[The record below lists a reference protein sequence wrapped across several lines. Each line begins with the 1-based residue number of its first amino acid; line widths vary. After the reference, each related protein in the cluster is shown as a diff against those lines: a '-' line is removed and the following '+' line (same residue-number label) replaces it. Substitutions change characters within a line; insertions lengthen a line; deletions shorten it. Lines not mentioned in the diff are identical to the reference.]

1 MSANIEGKSCA
12 VFAEGGVHMKSRLA
26 EVLKL
31 RYQPIAIYFT
41 NDRPEGAISLPEG
54 KWACVVGMVTA
65 AMRGRTV
72 ALSRKTVT
80 CWGGGVG
87 MCFGNWY
94 PNFPGGI
101 EYFLST
107 GRGEGYRAGELY
119 KQSPELAKTF
129 VDALPMTDVEAEYV
143 VLCPLDLVPAG
154 TEPDVVV
161 MYANCDQLSALVVLS
176 NYDREGGE
184 NVVFPF
190 SAGCQSICLL
200 PYAERLKDKPRSVV
214 GMADISARPLIDK
227 DLLSF
232 AVPYKRFV
240 ELEANVEECFFTAEA
255 WQRVAPRLAD

>member
-1 MSANIEGKSCA
+1 MR
-12 VFAEGGVHMKSRLA
+12 SRLA

-31 RYQPIAIYFT
+31 RYQPIAIYFA
-41 NDRPEGAISLPEG
+41 NERPEGAISLPEG

-65 AMRGRTV
+65 AMRGKTV
-72 ALSRKTVT
+72 ALSRKTVN
-80 CWGGGVG
+80 CFGGGVG

-94 PNFPGGI
+94 PKLPGGI

-107 GRGEGYRAGELY
+107 GRGEGYRAGERY
-119 KQSPELAKTF
+119 KQSPELAQSF
-129 VDALPMTDVEAEYV
+129 VDALPMIDVEEEYV
-143 VLCPLDLVPAG
+143 VMRPLHEMPEA

-161 MYANCDQLSALVVLS
+161 MYADCDQLSALVVLS

-200 PYAERLKDKPRSVV
+200 PYAERLRDKPRSVV
-214 GMADISARPLIDK
+214 GMADISARPLIDR

-232 AVPYKRFV
+232 AVPYKRFC
-240 ELEANVEECFFTAEA
+240 ELEANADECFFTAEA
-255 WQRVAPRLAD
+255 WARVAPRLDT

>member
-1 MSANIEGKSCA
+1 
-12 VFAEGGVHMKSRLA
+12 MKSRLA
-26 EVLKL
+26 EVLRL

-41 NDRPEGAISLPEG
+41 NDRPDGAVTLPEG

-65 AMRGRTV
+65 AMRG
-72 ALSRKTVT
+72 KTVCLARKNVV

-87 MCFGNWY
+87 MCFGDRY
-94 PNFPGGI
+94 VDFPGGI

-107 GRGEGYRAGELY
+107 GRGEGYRAGERY
-119 KQSPELAKTF
+119 KQSPELAKSF
-129 VDALPMTDVEAEYV
+129 VDALPMTNVDAAYV
-143 VLCPLDLVPAG
+143 VLRPLHEMPEGV
-154 TEPDVVV
+154 EPDIVV

-190 SAGCQSICLL
+190 AAGCQSICLL
-200 PYAERLKDKPRSVV
+200 PYAERLSDKPRSVV

-232 AVPYKRFV
+232 AVPYKRFC
-240 ELEANVEECFFTAEA
+240 ELEANVDECFFTAEA
-255 WQRVAPRLAD
+255 WARVAPRLAE